1 MSRITIPAADQTPA
15 ASRPLLD
22 AVNKQL
28 GVVPNLMKMLGN
40 SPAAL
45 GGYLSL
51 SGALGKGMLGPKI
64 GERIALAIAE
74 INGCRYCLAAHTY
87 LGTNL
92 AKLDTAEIAA
102 NRNGTS
108 TDPKAEAAVRFAV
121 DIARTRGHVSDGAVQ
136 AVKDA
141 GYGDAEIMEIVVH
154 VALNTL
160 TNYVNE
166 VADTEIDFPVVDLLR
181 AA

>member
-1 MSRITIPAADQTPA
+1 MPRISIPALDQFPA
-15 ASRPLLD
+15 ATRPLLD
-22 AVNKQL
+22 AVEKQL
-28 GVVPNLMKMLGN
+28 GVVPNLMKVVGN

-45 GGYLSL
+45 SGYLAL
-51 SGALGKGMLGPKI
+51 NGALGKGALGTKT

-74 INGCRYCLAAHTY
+74 INACGYCLAAHTY
-87 LGTNL
+87 LGKNVG
-92 AKLDTAEIAA
+92 KLDEAEIEA
-102 NRNGTS
+102 NRSGASN
-108 TDPKAEAAVRFAV
+108 DPKADVAVRFAASV
-121 DIARTRGHVSDGAVQ
+121 AQARGHVSDAAVR

-141 GYGDAEIMEIVVH
+141 GYGDAEVMEIVAH

-166 VADTEIDFPVVDLLR
+166 VAQTEIDFPAVDQKR